1 MRNTNENK
9 ELSHHLNSNGSRITG
24 RVVLIIVAAVKTELV
39 LLLIV
44 V

>member
-1 MRNTNENK
+1 MRNTNKNK
-9 ELSHHLNSNGSRITG
+9 ELSHHLNSSGSRITG
-24 RVVLIIVAAVKTELV
+24 RVVPIIVAAVKTELV